1 MDTKVEEVDDPNPD
15 RLRLAMAS
23 QKLQH
28 CSKPHFSRGR
38 AMLVRDPTA
47 SARLNSSAVAFDDS
61 LAATSRSPSD
71 SAPTGSDLSDFLNQE
86 TRKRR
91 IGERA

>member
-38 AMLVRDPTA
+38 ACLWGIQQR
-47 SARLNSSAVAFDDS
+47 RLAWIHRRLRLTTPSPPPW
-61 LAATSRSPSD
+61 RSPSD
-71 SAPTGSDLSDFLNQE
+71 SAPTGFDLSDFLNQE
-86 TRKRR
+86 TRSRGKGFPR
-91 IGERA
+91 